1 MADINGLSSSLN
13 SLKVHLAE
21 NNPSDQDIT
30 PEERQQT
37 LEAELEQVRQTNDVM
52 DGVNEAIEK
61 AENDLDVVLNTVQN
75 TDKLLDMW
83 VKILSQ
89 TEHTQKL
96 LFDSNWQGLTRDDEL
111 QAEREAALARKRE
124 QERILQEKRQQQDAI
139 RRKKEEEMNERRRL
153 KEETMQ
159 RRIYGKRGPP
169 SSTTATRPQS
179 RSVSNSSTTNAST
192 SRIRP
197 PTTTGIKRN
206 VNGTRKRP

>member
-13 SLKVHLAE
+13 SLKVHLSE

-52 DGVNEAIEK
+52 EGMNEAIEK
-61 AENDLDVVLNTVQN
+61 AENDLDVVLNTVQT

-111 QAEREAALARKRE
+111 QAEREAALARKQE
-124 QERILQEKRQQQDAI
+124 QDRILREKRQQQDAI
-139 RRKKEEEMNERRRL
+139 RRKKEEEINERRRL

-169 SSTTATRPQS
+169 PSAQS
-179 RSVSNSSTTNAST
+179 RSVSHSSASNAST

-197 PTTTGIKRN
+197 PTTTGVKRN
-206 VNGTRKRP
+206 VNGARKRP